1 MSLKGAIVNY
11 FPLFGGVK
19 QVRTF
24 TLNDPFF
31 KITHEMHL
39 CVCAQ
44 YCTMGCIFQ

>member
-11 FPLFGGVK
+11 FPLFDGVK

-31 KITHEMHL
+31 KITYMKCI
-39 CVCAQ
+39 CVCVRAILH
-44 YCTMGCIFQ
+44 YGLYI